1 MPGIARVGVDTAG
14 GTITGNLAPTVLV
27 NGSPVAVKGAAV
39 AGHAP
44 GGVHLNPT
52 MDGASAT
59 VFANGIPVC
68 RAGDAATCGHA
79 ASGSGTVS
87 AG

>member
-14 GTITGNLAPTVLV
+14 GTITGNLAPNVNI
-27 NGSPVAVKGAAV
+27 NGSPIVVKGATV
-39 AGHAP
+39 QGHGLGPHAS
-44 GGVHLNPT
+44 PT
-52 MDGASAT
+52 MDGCSST

-68 RAGDAATCGHA
+68 REGDAATCGHPA
-79 ASGSGTVS
+79 TGSGSVN